1 MIKAVIFDLGRV
13 LVDVKFRKES
23 LSFFGLPAE
32 TSDMELILNNAFKNT
47 LFRRFNM
54 GQLTPHEFYRAFCAE
69 HGLDVSFDQFKEIWC
84 SVFVPM
90 PEMEKL
96 FYEVQTRYPV
106 GLLSDTDPIHWE
118 YCRQHFPFLQT
129 IPKPTLSFEIG
140 ALKPDPL
147 CYIKAAENVGY
158 RPDECLF
165 IDDRPQNVEGA
176 QKTGMQA
183 VLFEGA
189 VSLRQTLVRLKIL
202 E

>member
-1 MIKAVIFDLGRV
+1 MVKAVIFDLGRV

-23 LSFFGLPAE
+23 LRFFGLPPE
-32 TSDMELILNNAFKNT
+32 LTDMKLILDNAFKNE

-69 HGLDVSFDQFKEIWC
+69 HGLEVSFDQFREIWC
-84 SVFVPM
+84 SVFAPM

-96 FYEVQTRYPV
+96 FYQVQARYRV

-129 IPKPTLSFEIG
+129 IPRPTLSFEIG
-140 ALKPDPL
+140 ALKPDPQ
-147 CYIKAAENVGY
+147 CYITAAKNVDC
-158 RPDECLF
+158 RPEECLF

-189 VSLRQTLVRLKIL
+189 AVLRRTLVRLKIL
-202 E
+202 D